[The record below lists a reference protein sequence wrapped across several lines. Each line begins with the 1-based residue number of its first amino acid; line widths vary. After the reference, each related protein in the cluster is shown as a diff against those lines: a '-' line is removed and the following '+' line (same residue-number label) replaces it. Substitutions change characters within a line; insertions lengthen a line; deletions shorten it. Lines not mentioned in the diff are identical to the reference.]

1 MKILMAAIPNHHF
14 FQWVNQLK
22 DAGHEVYWFD
32 ITAGA
37 GFSDKIGWVRQYSG
51 WKLKWDFPFRSGIKN
66 SFPQFYRLIQK
77 INDRNPEIVF
87 QNYLNQIAP
96 DIVHSFELK
105 LSCLPILN
113 VMQKNKIPWIY
124 SSWGSDV
131 FYHKELGVSTKEVLK
146 CLQRIDFLITDCQRD
161 YRLLQEIGYKNKFL
175 GVFPGNGGIDIYL
188 QHIKPL
194 TLRKKILVKGYES
207 FGCKA
212 STIVKALE
220 LIPAVLLTDFEIII
234 YSCDL
239 EIQSMIKKSLFFNSL
254 TVKIYLRNHFVS
266 NNDMLKMMGQSVLHL
281 SNNISDGMPNT
292 LLEAMGMGAFPIQS
306 NPGSATEEVIVH
318 GKNGFLIS
326 DPFDANVLSK
336 LIFDAISDINL
347 RQTAQEYN
355 TRFIV
360 ENYDRKILKNSILD
374 LYKFVESEQP

>member
-1 MKILMAAIPNHHF
+1 MKILMVAIPNHHF

-22 DAGHEVYWFD
+22 DAGHEVFWFD

-131 FYHKELGVSTKEVLK
+131 FYHKELGVSTNEVLK
-146 CLQRIDFLITDCQRD
+146 CLQRIDFLVTDCQRD

-175 GVFPGNGGIDIYL
+175 GVFPGNGGIDI
-188 QHIKPL
+188 
-194 TLRKKILVKGYES
+194 TTTILAQNNRNNIIVKGYDD
-207 FGCKA
+207 GVGQA
-212 STIVKALE
+212 IVVVKALLKIE
-220 LIPAVLLTDFEIII
+220 NLQQQIVVYSADDAVVNFIDNLKNEYQSLKIRVFARNQFIENKKLLQMMGESII
-234 YSCDL
+234 Y
-239 EIQSMIKKSLFFNSL
+239 IGNS
-254 TVKIYLRNHFVS
+254 S
-266 NNDMLKMMGQSVLHL
+266 
-281 SNNISDGMPNT
+281 SDGMPNS

-306 NPGSATEEVIVH
+306 NPGGVTEEVIDH
-318 GKNGFLIS
+318 GKNGYLIS
-326 DPFDANVLSK
+326 DCFDVDAISK
-336 LIFDAISDINL
+336 LIREAINNENL
-347 RQTAQEYN
+347 RQTAQQYN

-360 ENYDRKILKNSILD
+360 ENYDRKQLKNSIVA
-374 LYKFVESEQP
+374 LYKSLKIS